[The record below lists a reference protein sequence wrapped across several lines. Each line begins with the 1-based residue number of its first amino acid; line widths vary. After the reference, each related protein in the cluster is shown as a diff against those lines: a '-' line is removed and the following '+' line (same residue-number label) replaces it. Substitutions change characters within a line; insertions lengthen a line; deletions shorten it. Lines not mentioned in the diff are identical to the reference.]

1 MIQGRT
7 APEPFPAVCRCGGQ
21 RSYYDEEKRH
31 IMQFKRLTLS
41 EIPLVQPY
49 FRQMKSRTCDFTVG
63 GMFMW
68 RNYYKMEYA
77 MDGEIFYSRLH
88 DQDGQVYYNLPL
100 GGDVA
105 VGIQVLKGQTEGGP
119 LRFCTVPECYLE
131 EFQAICPGCAVSEQ
145 TDFADYLYQASDL
158 AQLAGKRYSGQRNQ
172 ISQFKRGVEGWSFEP
187 LTAGNVG
194 AVEAFFTQTYLSG
207 AGAGATER
215 EENDRVL
222 EVLQN
227 LDRYGMV
234 GGVLTADGAI
244 VGFSLGEI
252 VNDTLFTHIEKAD
265 RSCKGAYQ
273 MLVNQFAAAY
283 TGGDVTCINREEDMG
298 DPGLRRAKQA
308 YHPME
313 LLKKYVVEVM

>member
-1 MIQGRT
+1 
-7 APEPFPAVCRCGGQ
+7 
-21 RSYYDEEKRH
+21 
-31 IMQFKRLTLS
+31 MQFKQLTMDQ
-41 EIPLVQPY
+41 IPLVQPY
-49 FRQMKSRTCDFTVG
+49 FRQMRSRTCDFTVG

-68 RNYYKMEYA
+68 RNYYHMEYA
-77 MDGEIFYSRLH
+77 VADGTFYSRLH

-100 GGDVA
+100 GETLADGM
-105 VGIQVLKGQTEGGP
+105 GVLRERTEGGP

-131 EFQAICPGCAVSEQ
+131 EIQTLCPGCAVSEQ
-145 TDFADYLYQASDL
+145 TDFADYLYLASDL
-158 AQLAGKRYSGQRNQ
+158 IQLGGKRYSGQRNQ
-172 ISQFKRGVEGWSFEP
+172 ISQFKRGVEAWSFAP
-187 LTAGNVG
+187 LTAGNLE
-194 AVEAFFTQTYLSG
+194 AVEEFFTRTYLSL
-207 AGAGATER
+207 AGAGDTER
-215 EENDRVL
+215 EENRRVL

-234 GGVLTADGAI
+234 GGVLAADGAV

-283 TGGDVTCINREEDMG
+283 GGGDVTYINREEDMG

-308 YHPME
+308 YHPVE
-313 LLKKYVVEVM
+313 LLKKYVVEVR

>member
-1 MIQGRT
+1 MGIIQVRT

-31 IMQFKRLTLS
+31 IMQFKQLTLS

-105 VGIQVLKGQTEGGP
+105 GGIQVLKGQTEGGP

-158 AQLAGKRYSGQRNQ
+158 ASWGASGTAASATR
-172 ISQFKRGVEGWSFEP
+172 SASSSGGWRGGP
-187 LTAGNVG
+187 L
-194 AVEAFFTQTYLSG
+194 S
-207 AGAGATER
+207 
-215 EENDRVL
+215 
-222 EVLQN
+222 
-227 LDRYGMV
+227 
-234 GGVLTADGAI
+234 
-244 VGFSLGEI
+244 
-252 VNDTLFTHIEKAD
+252 
-265 RSCKGAYQ
+265 
-273 MLVNQFAAAY
+273 
-283 TGGDVTCINREEDMG
+283 
-298 DPGLRRAKQA
+298 P
-308 YHPME
+308 
-313 LLKKYVVEVM
+313 

>member
-1 MIQGRT
+1 
-7 APEPFPAVCRCGGQ
+7 
-21 RSYYDEEKRH
+21 
-31 IMQFKRLTLS
+31 MQFKQLTLN
-41 EIPLVQPY
+41 EVPLVQPC
-49 FRQMKSRTCDFTVG
+49 FRQMRSRTCDFTVG

-77 MDGEIFYSRLH
+77 MDGGIFYSRLH

-100 GGDVA
+100 GGDMA
-105 VGIQVLKGQTEGGP
+105 AGIEELKQLTAGGP
-119 LRFCTVPECYLE
+119 LRFCTVPECDLE
-131 EFQAICPGCAVSEQ
+131 EIQAICPGCTVSEQ

-158 AQLAGKRYSGQRNQ
+158 ARLAGKRYSGQRNQ

-187 LTAGNVG
+187 LTAGNLG

-207 AGAGATER
+207 AGAGDTER
-215 EENDRVL
+215 EENRRVL

-234 GGVLTADGAI
+234 GGVLTADGSI

-283 TGGDVTCINREEDMG
+283 AGENVTYINREEDMG

-308 YHPME
+308 YHPIE